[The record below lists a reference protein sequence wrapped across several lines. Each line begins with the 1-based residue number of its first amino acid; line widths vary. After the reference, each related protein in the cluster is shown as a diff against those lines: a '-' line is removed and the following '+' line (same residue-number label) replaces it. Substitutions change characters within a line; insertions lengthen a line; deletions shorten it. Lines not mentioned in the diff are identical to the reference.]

1 MGFERGKPLKNLV
14 YGLMHPLQ
22 MAREKPILFGLVV
35 GLGVLFL
42 GIQMEWWSF
51 ESIRGLIPSFGKD

>member
-1 MGFERGKPLKNLV
+1 MSFETGRPLKNLI
-14 YGLMHPLQ
+14 YGLTHPLQ

-51 ESIRGLIPSFGKD
+51 ESLKGLIPFVGK